1 MSSFGSLNIGLS
13 GLLAQRQGLDV
24 VGQNVA
30 NANTEGYS
38 RQRVNLVGRAGQLVP
53 AIHSRWTGAGAGV
66 DVAGFQR
73 MRDEFL
79 EMRGH
84 QEHAVD
90 GNLRQVESMLTRI
103 ELAFAEPSDT
113 GLGAQMADFWAG
125 WDDVASQPGD
135 EAARWQLIQRAQTL
149 VAGFAQLDGALKN
162 LQQATVDEAQS
173 SIAQVNALARQV
185 GELNSR
191 IQASVA
197 AGSTPN
203 ELMDQRDLLVA
214 ELAHMSGATARMGE
228 AGAIDVF
235 VGGTALVRGVRVEE
249 LEVSVGATLSVVWA
263 KDDAPAAVN
272 GSIGGLLT
280 VANDVLPRYRSNITD
295 IADKVRTDV
304 NALHDATATDLDG
317 QPGEPF
323 FVLAPDGSL
332 AVNPIIA
339 SDPRKVAA
347 SGTGAILDGSRAAAL
362 AELTG
367 ADKLYRSMIV
377 DLGIESQTAARRV
390 DIQQVIVEQIDTARL
405 AASGV
410 NIDEEMTNLLAFQH
424 AYDAS
429 ARFVTAIDEALNT
442 LINSTGHVG
451 R

>member
-1 MSSFGSLNIGLS
+1 VSGFGGLQIGLS
-13 GLLAQRQGLDV
+13 ALLAQRQALDI

-38 RQRVNLVGRAGQLVP
+38 RQRVNMVGRAGQLVP
-53 AIHSRWTGAGAGV
+53 AIHSRWTGGGAGV

-73 MRDEFL
+73 IRDEFL
-79 EMRGH
+79 EMRGY

-90 GNLRQVESMLTRI
+90 GNLRQIESTLTRI

-125 WDDVASQPGD
+125 WDDVAAQPGD

-149 VAGFAQLDGALKN
+149 VAGFSQLDGALAN
-162 LQQATVDEAQS
+162 LHQANIEESKA
-173 SIAQVNALARQV
+173 SIDQVNALAHQV

-191 IQASVA
+191 IQAGVA
-197 AGSTPN
+197 GGAAPN
-203 ELMDQRDLLVA
+203 ELMDQRDLLVSQLA
-214 ELAHMSGATARMGE
+214 EMVGATARPGE
-228 AGAIDVF
+228 AGAVDVF

-249 LEVSVGATLSVVWA
+249 LEVTVGATVSVVWA
-263 KDDAPAAVN
+263 KDDSPAAVN
-272 GSIGGLLT
+272 GSVGGLLSVT
-280 VANDVLPRYRSNITD
+280 NDVLPRYRANLAD
-295 IADKVRTDV
+295 VADKVRTDV

-323 FVLAPDGSL
+323 FVVAPDGSL
-332 AVNPIIA
+332 AVNPVIA

-377 DLGIESQTAARRV
+377 GLGIESQTAARRV

-410 NIDEEMTNLLAFQH
+410 NVDEEMTNLLAFQH
-424 AYDAS
+424 AYDAA